1 MTKKVIGFKQGVYD
15 LMNVLFEWT
24 QKYDESSHGLYSLVR
39 NHSAWQR
46 ETVEDLKRQ
55 VELVGIQVSAME
67 DDIAAMRESLDI
79 IAARLDKTAEERLAE
94 SVGLS

>member
-1 MTKKVIGFKQGVYD
+1 
-15 LMNVLFEWT
+15 
-24 QKYDESSHGLYSLVR
+24 
-39 NHSAWQR
+39 
-46 ETVEDLKRQ
+46 
-55 VELVGIQVSAME
+55 ME